1 MKKRSSLATA
11 LLLFCAALS
20 AQTIDYHL
28 KIDQFGYLPD
38 AAKIAVIADPQVGF
52 NAAETYTPG
61 ATLRLRRAADHS
73 EVFSA
78 APTSWKNGATDVLSG
93 DRAWWFDFS
102 SVTAPGEYYVFDLAN
117 NTRSEAFRID
127 HQVYDDLLRTAVRT
141 FYYQRC
147 GTAKPAQFAG
157 EKWADV
163 AACHIGVNQDA
174 QCRLHSSPSAT
185 NQRDLSGGWHDA
197 GDYNKYVNFALA
209 PVLDLLLAYQEQPLA
224 FTDDY
229 GIPESGNGTPDL
241 LDEIKWQLDWLLK
254 MQEDNGSVLCIIGGG
269 YGSPAS
275 ADANARRYGPAT
287 TSASYSAAAMF
298 ALGAEVFGQA
308 GFAAYANTLQT
319 AAVSAYT
326 WAVAHPGVQFPNTGV
341 LAAGEQEVDAY
352 GLFISHLCAAIYL
365 YDLTGDAT
373 YRTWV
378 EANYAQ
384 HHLLLWTWASMY
396 EVPSMD
402 ALLRFSTLPGVTA
415 SVANTI
421 RSTYQ
426 NSLSNSDDYLGGF
439 TKQLD
444 PYRTYLSA
452 SNYTWGSN
460 RTKSSIGIAMLN
472 MQTYGLNAAQ
482 HPQFRHAAA
491 GHLHYLH
498 GVNPLGMC
506 YLTNMSALGAGNSAR
521 EMYHSWFGDGTA
533 WDNAVTSP
541 KGPAP
546 GFLTGGANRY
556 FTLDGCCPSNCGSPQ
571 NNALCT
577 AGTFMPP
584 LNQPAAKSYKDWNTS
599 WPQNSWQIT
608 ENSISYQA
616 AYVRL
621 LSKFARQITIPTHEA
636 AARAVQFTL
645 SPNPAHQTCLLQLAN
660 ADASEVYVRLISASG
675 QTCQEARLSG
685 TTAHLFD
692 LSGVPAGVYFVQVT
706 GEAAAA
712 VQQLMVEQ

>member
-1 MKKRSSLATA
+1 MKKRSSLAAA

-20 AQTIDYHL
+20 AQIIDYHL
-28 KIDQFGYLPD
+28 KVDQFGYLPD

-61 ATLRLRRAADHS
+61 ATLELRRASDNTS
-73 EVFSA
+73 VFSA

-102 SVTAPGEYYVFDLAN
+102 SVTAPGEYYVFDPAN
-117 NTRSEAFRID
+117 NTRSEAFRIAP
-127 HQVYDDLLRTAVRT
+127 QVYDDLLRTAVRT

-147 GTAKPAQFAG
+147 GAAKPAQFAG
-157 EKWADV
+157 EKWAD
-163 AACHIGVNQDA
+163 ATACHVGANQDV
-174 QCRLHSSPSAT
+174 QCRLHSSPSIA

-229 GIPESGNGTPDL
+229 GIPESSNGTPDL

-275 ADANARRYGPAT
+275 ADANVRRYGPAT

-308 GFAAYANTLQT
+308 GFLAYANTLQT

-326 WAVAHPGVQFPNTGV
+326 WAAAHPGVQFSNTGV

-352 GLFISHLCAAIYL
+352 GLFISRLCAAIYL
-365 YDLTGDAT
+365 YDLTGDPA

-402 ALLRFSTLPGVTA
+402 ALLRFSALPGVTA

-421 RSTYQ
+421 RNTYQ
-426 NSLSNSDDYLGGF
+426 SSLSNSDDYLGGF
-439 TKQLD
+439 AKQLD

-482 HPQFRHAAA
+482 HQQFRNAAA

-506 YLTNMSALGAGNSAR
+506 YLTNMGTLGAGNSAR

-556 FTLDGCCPSNCGSPQ
+556 FALDGCCPSNCGSAQ

-577 AGTFMPP
+577 AGTFAPP

-616 AYVRL
+616 AYIRL
-621 LSKFARQITIPTHEA
+621 LSKFARQITTPTHEA

-645 SPNPAHQTCLLQLAN
+645 SPNPAHQTCLLQLEN
-660 ADASEVYVRLISASG
+660 ADASDVYVRLISANG

-706 GEAAAA
+706 GGAVAA
-712 VQQLMVEQ
+712 VQQLVVER

>member
-1 MKKRSSLATA
+1 MKKLASLAA
-11 LLLFCAALS
+11 FLLLFSFALS

-28 KIDQFGYLPD
+28 KVDQFGYLPD
-38 AAKIAVIADPQVGF
+38 AAKVAVIADPQVGF

-61 ATLRLRRAADHS
+61 TLLELRRTSDNTS
-73 EVFSA
+73 VFSA
-78 APTSWKNGATDVLSG
+78 APMSWKNGATDAVSG

-102 SVTAPGEYYVFDLAN
+102 SVIAPGEYYVFDPAN
-117 NTRSEAFRID
+117 NTRSEAFRIGAE
-127 HQVYDDLLRTAVRT
+127 VYDDLLRTAMRT

-147 GTAKPAQFAG
+147 GTAKPTQFAS
-157 EKWADV
+157 EKWSDA
-163 AACHIGVNQDA
+163 AACHVGANQDA
-174 QCRLHSSPSAT
+174 QCRLHSSPSVA

-197 GDYNKYVNFALA
+197 GDYNKYVNFAMG

-241 LDEIKWQLDWLLK
+241 LDEIKWELDWLLK
-254 MQEDNGSVLCIIGGG
+254 MQGTDGSVLCVIGGG
-269 YGSPAS
+269 GGSPAS

-298 ALGAEVFGQA
+298 ALGAKVFGQA
-308 GFAAYANTLQT
+308 GFSAYANTLQT
-319 AAVSAYT
+319 AAVSAHA
-326 WAVAHPGVQFPNTGV
+326 WAVAHPGVQFSNTGI

-352 GLFISHLCAAIYL
+352 GLFMNRLCASVYL
-365 YDLTGDAT
+365 YDLTGDAA

-378 EANYAQ
+378 ETNYAQ
-384 HHLLLWTWASMY
+384 HHLLQWTWASMY
-396 EVPSMD
+396 EVTSMD
-402 ALLRFSTLPGVTA
+402 ALLRFTALPGVNA
-415 SVANTI
+415 SVANII
-421 RSTYQ
+421 RTTYQ
-426 NSLSNSDDYLGGF
+426 SSLSNADDHLGGF

-460 RTKSSIGIAMLN
+460 QTKSKIGIAMLN

-482 HPQFRHAAA
+482 HPQFRNAAA

-506 YLTNMSALGAGNSAR
+506 YLTNMAALGAGNSAR

-546 GFLTGGANRY
+546 GFLTGGANKY
-556 FTLDGCCPSNCGSPQ
+556 FALDGCCPSNCGSPQ

-577 AGTFMPP
+577 AGTFAPP

-621 LSKFARQITIPTHEA
+621 LSKFARQITVATYESA
-636 AARAVQFTL
+636 DRRVQFTL
-645 SPNPAHQTCLLQLAN
+645 SPNPAHQNCLVQLGN
-660 ADASEVYVRLISASG
+660 TEASEVSVRLISATG
-675 QTCQEARLSG
+675 QTCQEARLNG
-685 TTAHLFD
+685 ATAHWLD
-692 LSGVPAGVYFVQVT
+692 LSSLPAGVYFVEVT
-706 GEAAAA
+706 GESGTA
-712 VQQLMVEQ
+712 VRQLVVER